1 MGGEGAMPL
10 EGELTIYLASGKRK
24 HSRFFWVDQNEE
36 TGLVQ
41 ISWGKSLRSKTCK
54 TKSLIAV
61 EEKPTLRDPR
71 TIFDEVDDDGS
82 GSLDISELELL
93 YKKARGESL
102 SKKELK
108 NAMAQMDTDGD
119 NQVQFDEFER
129 WWRDNGGDLAKH
141 TEQALTIQA
150 GDLELLL
157 VAPTVDEKQRWVS
170 GCRQLLRSEAVLS
183 GDLGG
188 AMTPTVA
195 VDLSTGIEQ
204 PLEHPSELHEFMQRG
219 HMLQM
224 YFPNGKFKHERLFSF
239 VPGEEPML
247 SWAPKS
253 GGKAKTAVIVS
264 VQRGAEEAPEELQK
278 FARTLITMVVR
289 PQVHAATDQELL
301 LVAPDRRTRRLW
313 LAGCQ
318 YLLMRT
324 AVEDAHGPPA
334 PTSDLLSEL
343 PSKSSATLETTAPQ
357 AQPTAEPELLQG
369 PLPSTHSSQLQESVD
384 APRDLFDWVDEP
396 AGDESSQTLKRG
408 ERRPKYPWM
417 QLSPAMRAA
426 AGALGYAED
435 RWPLHPN
442 DEGGSWPHWDELN
455 DLQKDA
461 AALLGIK
468 AKDWH
473 SEKLEREIEIV
484 YVDPGRLGIGFANGT
499 VPLRVSSV
507 VGKSQGRGVE
517 VGMWLSKVQ
526 GQKALRSGPF
536 ADAVEQLAAHA
547 TRRPLALVF
556 ANTV

>member
-1 MGGEGAMPL
+1 M

-24 HSRFFWVDQNEE
+24 HSRFFWVDQDED
-36 TGLVQ
+36 TGLVH
-41 ISWGKSLRSKTCK
+41 ISWGKTLRSKTCK

-71 TIFDEVDDDGS
+71 TMFDEVDDDRS
-82 GSLDISELELL
+82 GSLDASELELL

-102 SKKELK
+102 TKKELK

-141 TEQALTIQA
+141 TERALTIQA

-157 VAPTVDEKQRWVS
+157 VAPTMDEKQRWVS

-183 GDLGG
+183 GDLGV
-188 AMTPTVA
+188 AMAPAATVD
-195 VDLSTGIEQ
+195 VSTGSEE
-204 PLEHPSELHEFMQRG
+204 PLDHLSELHEYMERG
-219 HMLQM
+219 QMLQM

-239 VPGEEPML
+239 VPGEEPMV
-247 SWAPKS
+247 SWVPKS
-253 GGKAKTAVIVS
+253 GGKAKMAVIVS
-264 VQRGAEEAPEELQK
+264 VQRGAEKAPEELQK
-278 FARTLITMVVR
+278 FGRTLMTMVVR
-289 PQVHAATDQELL
+289 PQAHAATSQHQELL

-318 YLLMRT
+318 YLLMT
-324 AVEDAHGPPA
+324 TPVEDAQGPPA

-343 PSKSSATLETTAPQ
+343 LSKSSATVETAPPQ
-357 AQPTAEPELLQG
+357 AQPTADPNLLQRHQ
-369 PLPSTHSSQLQESVD
+369 LPNPQSSQPQEPVG
-384 APRDLFDWVDEP
+384 APRDLFDWIVEP
-396 AGDESSQTLKRG
+396 TGDEISQTLKRG
-408 ERRPKYPWM
+408 ERRPKYPWL
-417 QLSPAMRAA
+417 QLSTAMRAA
-426 AGALGYAED
+426 AGALGYVED

-442 DEGGSWPHWDELN
+442 DEGGSWPHWDELS

-461 AALLGIK
+461 AGVLGIK

-473 SEKLEREIEIV
+473 SEKLEREIEVV
-484 YVDPGRLGIGFANGT
+484 YEDPGRLGIGFANGT

-526 GQKALRSGPF
+526 GQEALCSGPF
-536 ADAVEQLAAHA
+536 TDAVEQLAAHA

-556 ANTV
+556 VNAL